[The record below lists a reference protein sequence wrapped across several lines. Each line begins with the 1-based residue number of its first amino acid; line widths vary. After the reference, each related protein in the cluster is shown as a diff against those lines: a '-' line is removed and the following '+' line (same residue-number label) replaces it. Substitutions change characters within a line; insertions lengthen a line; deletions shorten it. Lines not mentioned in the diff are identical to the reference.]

1 MRKRVVCGSSAVQHN
16 ASMNNQTPPVEDK
29 DAPLKADT
37 RLLGRLLGD
46 VIRAQRGDATFD
58 KVESIRQESVRFHRE
73 GASHRLLDATLTDL
87 SVEEALDV
95 VRAFTYFSHLA
106 NIAEDVQQNRRRRH
120 HKKSGSA
127 PQPGS
132 LAAAFD
138 HLKLASISGN
148 EIWHCLA
155 RANISPTLT
164 AHPTE
169 IKRQS
174 TLDAERAIAKALA
187 LDEDDREAHLHR
199 MILQLWQTA
208 MLRLTKLRVRDE
220 IDNALNYFRA
230 SFLSEVPRLTGNT
243 LVALEAHDGT
253 LAQLPAF
260 LKIGMWIGGDRDGNP
275 FVNADTLDY
284 VIDTQS
290 ELALSHYLAEVHAL
304 GAELAMSSRL
314 VEVSPALNDLAE
326 RAGDASRFR
335 VDEPYRR
342 ALTGI
347 YSRLAA
353 TYRSVTGETTARKP
367 HNPDAAPYVT
377 PDELSDDLEIIAE
390 SLAQH
395 GSGVIADARV
405 MPLKRAVQIF
415 GFHLAPV
422 DLRQNSA
429 VHESVITELFAGCG
443 LCANYA
449 ALSEDEKV
457 ALLSRELESAR
468 LLASPYMKLSETALS
483 ELAIFR
489 KAAEVHA
496 RFGAAALPRMIISM
510 GESLSDLLEV
520 ATLCKEVGLA
530 RGGEVPHLAVAIVPL
545 FETIEDLQNAPAV
558 MTAAFAHPLYR
569 RWIKAQNDAQEIMLG
584 YSDSNKDGGYFTAN
598 WSLYRAQ
605 QALVTCFA
613 KHGVRLC
620 LFHGRG
626 GSVGRGGGPSYEA
639 IRAQPAGAVNG
650 FLRLTEQGEI
660 ISSKYGDPELAQRNL
675 ETLLAAVL
683 ESTLLPSVTGD
694 SVQQTRFEAIAD
706 RLSAHAFT
714 SYRALV
720 YGDDGFV
727 TYFRESTPIKE
738 IAELNIGSRP
748 ASRKASTRIEDLRAI
763 PWVFSWAQARVSLPG
778 WYGFG
783 SAVAQ
788 LIEEEPAVID
798 ALRQMA
804 KDWPFFATVLS
815 NLGMVLA
822 KTDMQIAAAYGALVQ
837 DRTIRERVGGQ
848 IHAEWERTKHAY
860 ESIVGAAPLADNPT
874 LARSIRN
881 RFPYLDP
888 LNHLQIELIRRVRSG
903 DIEER
908 TKRALHLTINGLA
921 AGLRNTG

>member
-1 MRKRVVCGSSAVQHN
+1 MNAIASTQHP
-16 ASMNNQTPPVEDK
+16 AADDK
-29 DAPLKADT
+29 EAALKVDT
-37 RLLGRLLGD
+37 RQLGRILGD
-46 VIRAQRGDATFD
+46 VIRAQRGDDTFQ
-58 KVESIRQESVRFHRE
+58 KVETIRQQAVKFHRE
-73 GASHRLLDATLTDL
+73 GASHRPLETVLEDL
-87 SVEEALDV
+87 SIEETLDV

-106 NIAEDVQQNRRRRH
+106 NIAEDVQQNRRRKF
-120 HKKSGSA
+120 HKRSGSA

-132 LAAAFD
+132 LASAFA
-138 HLKLASISGN
+138 HLKNAQVSGS
-148 EIWHCLA
+148 EIWHCLS
-155 RANISPTLT
+155 RALVSPTLT

-174 TLDAERAIAKALA
+174 ILDCERAIATALA
-187 LDEDDREAHLHR
+187 DSDLDEAERESTLQR
-199 MILQLWQTA
+199 YILQLWQTA

-220 IDNALNYFRA
+220 VDNALSYFRV
-230 SFLSEVPRLTGNT
+230 SFLREVPRLMQHT
-243 LVALEAHDGT
+243 LAALESHDGT
-253 LAQLPAF
+253 QAELPAF
-260 LKIGMWIGGDRDGNP
+260 FKVGMWIGGDRDGNP

-284 VIDTQS
+284 VTSMQCDV
-290 ELALSHYLAEVHAL
+290 ALTHYLASIHAL
-304 GAELAMSSRL
+304 GAELAMSTRL
-314 VEVSPALNDLAE
+314 VTVSPTLANLAE
-326 RAGDASRFR
+326 RSSDDSVFR
-335 VDEPYRR
+335 KDEPYRR
-342 ALTGI
+342 AITGMYSRMAATHKALTGK
-347 YSRLAA
+347 AA
-353 TYRSVTGETTARKP
+353 ARAPQAPNAAAYATAEEF
-367 HNPDAAPYVT
+367 A
-377 PDELSDDLEIIAE
+377 DDLEIIAE
-390 SLAQH
+390 SLGSH
-395 GSGVIADARV
+395 GAGAIAGAIV
-405 MPLKRAVQIF
+405 LPLKRAAQTF
-415 GFHLAPV
+415 GFFLAPI

-429 VHESVITELFAGCG
+429 VHQTVIAELFAGCG
-443 LCANYA
+443 LCADYA

-457 ALLSRELESAR
+457 ALLTRELQSAR
-468 LLASPYMKLSETALS
+468 LLASPYLKLSELALS

-489 KAAEVHA
+489 KAAEVHT
-496 RFGAAALPRMIISM
+496 RFGTSAIPRMIISM

-530 RGGEVPHLAVAIVPL
+530 RGGDAPHLAVAIVPL
-545 FETIEDLQNAPAV
+545 FETIEDLENAPQV

-569 RWIKAQNDAQEIMLG
+569 RWLSAQNDAQEIMLG

-598 WSLYRAQ
+598 WALYRAQ
-605 QALVTCFA
+605 QALVECFA
-613 KHGVRLC
+613 KQGVRLC

-683 ESTLLPSVTGD
+683 ESTLLPNVTTGD
-694 SVQQTRFEAIAD
+694 APTKRFETIAEKI
-706 RLSAHAFT
+706 SARAFKA
-714 SYRALV
+714 YRGLV
-720 YGDDGFV
+720 YEDDGFV
-727 TYFRESTPIKE
+727 SYFRESTPIKE

-748 ASRKASTRIEDLRAI
+748 ASRKASPAIEDLRAI
-763 PWVFSWAQARVSLPG
+763 PWVFSWAQARVALPG

-783 SAVAQ
+783 SAINALVADD
-788 LIEEEPAVID
+788 PKVID
-798 ALRQMA
+798 DLRVMA
-804 KDWPFFATVLS
+804 KQWPFFATVLS

-822 KTDMQIAAAYGALVQ
+822 KTDMQIGAAYSSLVQ
-837 DRTIRERVGGQ
+837 DRVIRERVWSA
-848 IHAEWERTKHAY
+848 IYSEWEKTLAAY

-903 DIEER
+903 DVEER

>member
-1 MRKRVVCGSSAVQHN
+1 MN
-16 ASMNNQTPPVEDK
+16 ATPAATPDSIVEDK

-46 VIRAQRGDATFD
+46 VVRAQRGDTTFE

-73 GASHRLLDATLTDL
+73 GATHRTLDALLADL
-87 SVEEALDV
+87 SIEETLDV

-106 NIAEDVQQNRRRRH
+106 NIAEDVQQNRRRKH
-120 HKKSGSA
+120 HRRSGSA
-127 PQPGS
+127 AQAGS
-132 LAAAFD
+132 LAAAFG
-138 HLKLASISGN
+138 HLKAAQISGN

-155 RANISPTLT
+155 RANVSPTLT

-174 TLDAERAIAKALA
+174 TLDAERAIARALT
-187 LDEDDREAHLHR
+187 LDADDREATLHR
-199 MILQLWQTA
+199 LILQMWQTA

-220 IDNALNYFRA
+220 VDNALNYFRA
-230 SFLSEVPRLTGNT
+230 SFLSEVPRLTANT
-243 LVALEAHDGT
+243 LELLANHDHTVAE
-253 LAQLPAF
+253 LPAF
-260 LKIGMWIGGDRDGNP
+260 LKVGMWIGGDRDGNP

-284 VIDTQS
+284 VISTQS
-290 ELALSHYLAEVHAL
+290 ELALSHYLHEVHAL

-314 VEVSPALNDLAE
+314 VEVSAEMSNLAE
-326 RAGDASRFR
+326 RAADDSRFR

-353 TYRSVTGETTARKP
+353 TYRSLTGRTTARAP
-367 HNPDAAPYVT
+367 HKLDAPAYVT
-377 PDELSDDLEIIAE
+377 PDELADDLETIAA
-390 SLAQH
+390 SLGGH
-395 GSGVIADARV
+395 GSGVIANARV
-405 MPLKRAVQIF
+405 LPLKRAVQIF

-422 DLRQNSA
+422 DLRQNST
-429 VHESVITELFAGCG
+429 VHESVIAELLAGCG
-443 LCANYA
+443 LCADYS

-457 ALLSRELESAR
+457 ALLSHELDSAR

-489 KAAEVHA
+489 KAADVHA
-496 RFGAAALPRMIISM
+496 RFGAAAVPRMIISM
-510 GESLSDLLEV
+510 GKSLSDLLEL

-530 RGGEVPHLAVAIVPL
+530 RGGEAPHLAVAIVPL

-558 MTAAFAHPLYR
+558 MAAAFAHPLYR
-569 RWIKAQNDAQEIMLG
+569 RWITAQGDAQEIMLG

-598 WSLYRAQ
+598 WALYRAQ
-605 QALVTCFA
+605 QALVECFG

-660 ISSKYGDPELAQRNL
+660 ISSKYSDPDLAQRNL

-683 ESTLLPSVTGD
+683 ESTLLPNINGD
-694 SVQQTRFEAIAD
+694 TQQQKRFEALAD
-706 RLSAHAFT
+706 RLSEHAFNA
-714 SYRALV
+714 YRALV

-748 ASRKASTRIEDLRAI
+748 ASRKAGARIEDLRAI

-783 SAVAQ
+783 SAVA
-788 LIEEEPAVID
+788 
-798 ALRQMA
+798 ALCDEQPEAITELRAMA

-822 KTDMQIAAAYGALVQ
+822 KTDMQIAAAYGSLVQ
-837 DRTIRERVGGQ
+837 DKVIRERIWGK
-848 IHAEWERTKHAY
+848 IHVEWERTKNAY
-860 ESIVGAAPLADNPT
+860 ETIVGAVPLADNPT

-888 LNHLQIELIRRVRSG
+888 LNHLQIELIRRVRAG
-903 DIEER
+903 DVEER
-908 TKRALHLTINGLA
+908 TQRALHLTINGLA

>member
-1 MRKRVVCGSSAVQHN
+1 MQHN
-16 ASMNNQTPPVEDK
+16 APMDDKNSPIDDK

-46 VIRAQRGDATFD
+46 VIRAQRGDTTFD

-132 LAAAFD
+132 LAAAFA
-138 HLKLASISGN
+138 HLKSASISGN

-174 TLDAERAIAKALA
+174 TLDAERAIARALS

-243 LVALEAHDGT
+243 LAALEAHDGT

-314 VEVSPALNDLAE
+314 VEVSTALNDLAE

-342 ALTGI
+342 ALSGI

-367 HNPDAAPYVT
+367 HNPDASPYVT

-405 MPLKRAVQIF
+405 MPLKRAVQTF

-422 DLRQNSA
+422 DLRQNSS
-429 VHESVITELFAGCG
+429 VHESVIAELLTGCG

-489 KAAEVHA
+489 KAAEVHS
-496 RFGAAALPRMIISM
+496 RFGSAALPRMIISM

-545 FETIEDLQNAPAV
+545 FETIEDLQSAPAV

-639 IRAQPAGAVNG
+639 IRAQPVGAVNG

-660 ISSKYGDPELAQRNL
+660 ISSKYGDPDLAQRNL

-683 ESTLLPSVTGD
+683 ESTLLPNVAGD
-694 SVQQTRFEAIAD
+694 TAQQTRFEVIAD
-706 RLSAHAFT
+706 RLSTHAFAA
-714 SYRALV
+714 YRALV
-720 YGDDGFV
+720 YGDEGFV

-783 SAVAQ
+783 SAVAT
-788 LIEEEPAVID
+788 LIEEEPAVIGE
-798 ALRQMA
+798 LRQMA
-804 KDWPFFATVLS
+804 KDWPFFAAVLS

-822 KTDMQIAAAYGALVQ
+822 KTDMQIAAAYGSLVQ

-848 IHAEWERTKHAY
+848 IHAEWERTKSAY
-860 ESIVGAAPLADNPT
+860 ESIVGAPPLADNPT

-903 DIEER
+903 DLEER
-908 TKRALHLTINGLA
+908 TQRALHLTINGLA

>member
-1 MRKRVVCGSSAVQHN
+1 MDAIAHPN
-16 ASMNNQTPPVEDK
+16 DDK
-29 DAPLKADT
+29 DAPLKSDT
-37 RLLGRLLGD
+37 RLLGRLLGN
-46 VIRAQRGDATFD
+46 VIRAQRGDTTFD

-73 GASHRLLDATLTDL
+73 GASHRSLDALLADL
-87 SVEEALDV
+87 SIEETLDV
-95 VRAFTYFSHLA
+95 VRAFTFFSHLA

-120 HKKSGSA
+120 HKRSGSA
-127 PQPGS
+127 PQAGS
-132 LAAAFD
+132 LASAFA
-138 HLKLASISGN
+138 HLKAANVSGN

-155 RANISPTLT
+155 RATVSPTLT

-174 TLDAERAIAKALA
+174 ILDAERAIAHALA
-187 LDEDDREAHLHR
+187 ADEDEREATLHR
-199 MILQLWQTA
+199 LILQLWQTA

-230 SFLSEVPRLTGNT
+230 SFLSEVPRLTSNT
-243 LVALEAHDGT
+243 LAALAAHDRT
-253 LAQLPAF
+253 VVELPAF
-260 LKIGMWIGGDRDGNP
+260 FKIGMWIGGDRDGNP
-275 FVNADTLDY
+275 FVNADTLEY
-284 VIDTQS
+284 VTDTQS
-290 ELALSHYLAEVHAL
+290 ELALSHYLVEIHAL

-314 VEVSPALNDLAE
+314 VEVTPALADLAE
-326 RAGDASRFR
+326 RAGDDSRFR

-342 ALTGI
+342 ALTGV

-353 TYRSVTGETTARKP
+353 TYRSLTGHGTSRKP
-367 HNPDAAPYVT
+367 HNAHAAPYAT
-377 PDELSDDLEIIAE
+377 PEELADDLETISE
-390 SLAQH
+390 SLAGH
-395 GSGVIADARV
+395 GSIEIAAARV
-405 MPLKRAVQIF
+405 LPLKRAVQTF

-422 DLRQNSA
+422 DLRQNST
-429 VHESVITELFAGCG
+429 VHESVVSELLAGCG
-443 LCANYA
+443 ICSNYS
-449 ALSEDEKV
+449 ALDEVEKV
-457 ALLSRELESAR
+457 ALLGRELESAR

-496 RFGAAALPRMIISM
+496 RFGAAAVPRMIISM
-510 GESLSDLLEV
+510 GESVSDLLEL

-530 RGGEVPHLAVAIVPL
+530 RGGEVAHLAVAIVPL
-545 FETIEDLQNAPAV
+545 FETIEDLQNAPQV
-558 MTAAFAHPLYR
+558 MAAAFAHPLYR
-569 RWIKAQNDAQEIMLG
+569 RWIKAQGDAQEIMLG

-598 WSLYRAQ
+598 WALYRAQ
-605 QALVTCFA
+605 QALVECFG

-660 ISSKYGDPELAQRNL
+660 ISSKYGDPDLAQRNL

-683 ESTLLPSVTGD
+683 ESTLLPNIMGD
-694 SVQQTRFEAIAD
+694 TARQARFEALAE

-714 SYRALV
+714 AYRAMV

-748 ASRKASTRIEDLRAI
+748 ASRKASVRIEDLRAI
-763 PWVFSWAQARVSLPG
+763 PWVFSWAQARIALPG

-783 SAVAQ
+783 SAISR
-788 LIEEEPAVID
+788 LLEESPD
-798 ALRQMA
+798 AFADLQAMA

-822 KTDMQIAAAYGALVQ
+822 KTDLQIGAAYSSLVQ
-837 DRTIRERVGGQ
+837 DRAIRERIWAGIQ
-848 IHAEWERTKHAY
+848 DEWHRTRDAY
-860 ESIVGAAPLADNPT
+860 ERIVGEAPLADNPT

-888 LNHLQIELIRRVRSG
+888 MNHLQIELIRRVRSG
-903 DIEER
+903 DVEER
-908 TKRALHLTINGLA
+908 TQRALHLTINGLA

>member
-1 MRKRVVCGSSAVQHN
+1 LQHN
-16 ASMNNQTPPVEDK
+16 QAMNASIAPTPSPEDK
-29 DAPLKADT
+29 ESALKADT

-46 VIRAQRGDATFD
+46 VIRSQRGEVTFD
-58 KVESIRQESVRFHRE
+58 KVESIRQESVRFHRD
-73 GASHRLLDATLTDL
+73 GATHRTLDALLADL
-87 SVEEALDV
+87 SIEETLDV

-120 HKKSGSA
+120 HKRSGSA
-127 PQPGS
+127 PQVGS
-132 LAAAFD
+132 LASAFS
-138 HLKLASISGN
+138 HLKAAQISGP
-148 EIWHCLA
+148 EIAHCLA
-155 RANISPTLT
+155 RALVSPTLT

-174 TLDAERAIAKALA
+174 TLDAERSIALE
-187 LDEDDREAHLHR
+187 LTLEDDDREAHLHR
-199 MILQLWQTA
+199 LILQLWQTA

-220 IDNALNYFRA
+220 IDNALTYFRA
-230 SFLSEVPRLTGNT
+230 SFLREVPRLTANT
-243 LVALEAHDGT
+243 LALLETHDHTVAE
-253 LAQLPAF
+253 LPPF
-260 LKIGMWIGGDRDGNP
+260 LKVGMWIGGDRDGNP

-284 VIDTQS
+284 GIASQS
-290 ELALSHYLAEVHAL
+290 ELALAHYLAELHGL

-314 VEVSPALNDLAE
+314 IEVTPALAELAE
-326 RAGDASRFR
+326 RAADDSRFR

-342 ALTGI
+342 AITGM

-353 TYRSVTGETTARKP
+353 TYRGLTGKASSRAPNNMDATPYATA
-367 HNPDAAPYVT
+367 
-377 PDELSDDLEIIAE
+377 DELADDIDTLAE
-390 SLAQH
+390 SLNSH
-395 GSGVIADARV
+395 GSKVIADARV
-405 MPLKRAVQIF
+405 LPLKRAVQIF

-422 DLRQNSA
+422 DLRQNST
-429 VHESVITELFAGCG
+429 VHESVVAELLAGCG
-443 LCANYA
+443 LCADYS

-489 KAAEVHA
+489 KAADVHA
-496 RFGAAALPRMIISM
+496 RFGASAVPRMIISM
-510 GESLSDLLEV
+510 AKSLSDLLEL

-530 RGGEVPHLAVAIVPL
+530 RGGDAPHLAVALVPL
-545 FETIEDLQNAPAV
+545 FETIEDLQNAPVV
-558 MTAAFAHPLYR
+558 MAAAFAHPLYR

-598 WSLYRAQ
+598 WALYQAQ
-605 QALVTCFA
+605 AALVESFA
-613 KHGVRLC
+613 KHSVRLC

-626 GSVGRGGGPSYEA
+626 GSVGRGGGPSFDA
-639 IRAQPAGAVNG
+639 IRAQPPGAVNG

-660 ISSKYGDPELAQRNL
+660 ISSKYGDPDLAQRNL

-683 ESTLLPSVTGD
+683 ESTLLPNIASD
-694 SVQQTRFEAIAD
+694 AAQQTRYETLANT
-706 RLSAHAFT
+706 LSVHAFT
-714 SYRALV
+714 AYRALV

-748 ASRKASTRIEDLRAI
+748 ASRKAGARIEDLRAI

-783 SAVAQ
+783 SAVAALCDEQ
-788 LIEEEPAVID
+788 PEAINE
-798 ALRQMA
+798 LRQMA

-837 DRTIRERVGGQ
+837 DKVIRDRIWGK
-848 IHAEWERTKHAY
+848 IHVEWERTRAAY
-860 ESIVGAAPLADNPT
+860 ESIVGAEPLADNPT

-903 DIEER
+903 DLEER
-908 TKRALHLTINGLA
+908 TQRALHLTINGLA

>member
-1 MRKRVVCGSSAVQHN
+1 MNAQSAPS
-16 ASMNNQTPPVEDK
+16 AAPPVEDK

-46 VIRAQRGDATFD
+46 VIRAQRGEPTFD
-58 KVESIRQESVRFHRE
+58 KIESIRQESVRFHRE
-73 GASHRLLDATLTDL
+73 GASHRSLDAMLSDL
-87 SVEEALDV
+87 SVEETLDV

-106 NIAEDVQQNRRRRH
+106 NIAEDVHQNRRRRH
-120 HKKSGSA
+120 HKRSGSA
-127 PQPGS
+127 PQAGS
-132 LAAAFD
+132 LAAAFS
-138 HLKLASISGN
+138 HLKSANITGT
-148 EIWHCLA
+148 EIWHCLS
-155 RANISPTLT
+155 RALVSPTLT

-174 TLDAERAIAKALA
+174 ILDAERAIATALT
-187 LDEDDREAHLHR
+187 LDDDDQAATLHR
-199 MILQLWQTA
+199 QILQLWQTA

-230 SFLSEVPRLTGNT
+230 SFLSEVPRLTKNT
-243 LVALEAHDGT
+243 LAALEAHDRT
-253 LAQLPAF
+253 VAELPAF

-284 VIDTQS
+284 VINTQS
-290 ELALSHYLAEVHAL
+290 ELALSHYLAELHAL

-314 VEVSPALNDLAE
+314 VDVSPALNDLAE
-326 RAGDASRFR
+326 RAHDDSRFR

-342 ALTGI
+342 AITGL

-353 TYRSVTGETTARKP
+353 TYRSFTGHSTAREP
-367 HNPDAAPYVT
+367 HNANAAPYAT
-377 PDELSDDLEIIAE
+377 PDELIDDLDVIAD
-390 SLAQH
+390 SLTQH
-395 GSGVIADARV
+395 GSQVIADARV
-405 MPLKRAVQIF
+405 LPLKRAVQIF
-415 GFHLAPV
+415 GFHLSPV
-422 DLRQNSA
+422 DLRQNST
-429 VHESVITELFAGCG
+429 VHESVVAELLAGCG
-443 LCANYA
+443 LCADYA
-449 ALSEDEKV
+449 ALPEDEKV

-496 RFGAAALPRMIISM
+496 RFGPAALPRMIISM

-530 RGGEVPHLAVAIVPL
+530 RGGEVPHLAVAIAPL
-545 FETIEDLQNAPAV
+545 FETIEDLEAAPKV

-569 RWIKAQNDAQEIMLG
+569 RWLKAQGDAQEIMLG

-598 WSLYRAQ
+598 WALYRAQ
-605 QALVTCFA
+605 AALVETFA
-613 KHGVRLC
+613 QHGVRLC

-660 ISSKYGDPELAQRNL
+660 ISSKYGDPDLAQRNL

-683 ESTLLPSVTGD
+683 ESTLLPNVIGD
-694 SVQQTRFEAIAD
+694 SKRQARFEALAE
-706 RLSAHAFT
+706 RLSGYAFD

-748 ASRKASTRIEDLRAI
+748 AARKSSTRIEDLRAI
-763 PWVFSWAQARVSLPG
+763 PWVFSWAQARVALPG

-783 SAVAQ
+783 SAVAK
-788 LIEEEPAVID
+788 LLDEVPA
-798 ALRQMA
+798 ALADLQEMA

-815 NLGMVLA
+815 NLGMVLS
-822 KTDMQIAAAYGALVQ
+822 KTDMQIGAAYASLVQ
-837 DRTIRERVGGQ
+837 DKTIRDRVWSA
-848 IHAEWERTKHAY
+848 IHVEWERTKSAY
-860 ESIVGAAPLADNPT
+860 ETLVGAAPLADNPT

-903 DIEER
+903 DTEER
-908 TKRALHLTINGLA
+908 TKRALHLSINGLA

>member
-1 MRKRVVCGSSAVQHN
+1 MQHN
-16 ASMNNQTPPVEDK
+16 LAMDTATPAHDDK
-29 DAPLKADT
+29 DAPLKSDT
-37 RLLGRLLGD
+37 RLLGRLLGN
-46 VIRAQRGDATFD
+46 VIRAQRGETTFD

-73 GASHRLLDATLTDL
+73 GASHRPLDALLADL
-87 SVEEALDV
+87 SIEETLDV

-120 HKKSGSA
+120 HKRSGSA
-127 PQPGS
+127 PQAGS
-132 LAAAFD
+132 LTAAFAT
-138 HLKLASISGN
+138 LKAANVSGN

-155 RANISPTLT
+155 RATISPTLT

-174 TLDAERAIAKALA
+174 ILDAERSIAHALA
-187 LDEDDREAHLHR
+187 ADEDEREATLHR
-199 MILQLWQTA
+199 LILQLWQTA

-230 SFLSEVPRLTGNT
+230 SFLTEVPRLTGNT
-243 LVALEAHDGT
+243 LNALAEHDLT
-253 LAQLPAF
+253 IVELPAF
-260 LKIGMWIGGDRDGNP
+260 FKIGMWIGGDRDGNP
-275 FVNADTLDY
+275 FVNADTLQY
-284 VIDTQS
+284 VTDTQS
-290 ELALSHYLAEVHAL
+290 ELALSHYLAEIHTL

-314 VEVSPALNDLAE
+314 VDVSAELADLAE
-326 RAGDASRFR
+326 RAADDSRFR

-342 ALTGI
+342 ALTGM

-353 TYRSVTGETTARKP
+353 TYRSFTGHATARRP
-367 HNPDAAPYVT
+367 HNAHAAPYAT
-377 PDELSDDLEIIAE
+377 AEELADDLETIAD
-390 SLAQH
+390 SLAGH
-395 GSGVIADARV
+395 GSHEIADARV
-405 MPLKRAVQIF
+405 LPLKRAVQIF

-429 VHESVITELFAGCG
+429 VHESVVAELLAGCG
-443 LCANYA
+443 ICADYS
-449 ALSEDEKV
+449 ALSEAEKV
-457 ALLSRELESAR
+457 ALLGRELESAR

-489 KAAEVHA
+489 KAAEVHT
-496 RFGAAALPRMIISM
+496 RFGTAALPRMIISK
-510 GESLSDLLEV
+510 GESVSDLLEV

-530 RGGEVPHLAVAIVPL
+530 RGGDVPHLAVAIVPL

-558 MTAAFAHPLYR
+558 MAAAFAHPLYR
-569 RWIKAQNDAQEIMLG
+569 RWIKAQGDAQEIMLG

-605 QALVTCFA
+605 QALVECFG

-660 ISSKYGDPELAQRNL
+660 ISSKYGDPDLAQRNL
-675 ETLLAAVL
+675 ETLVAAVL
-683 ESTLLPSVTGD
+683 ESTLLPNITDD
-694 SVQQTRFEAIAD
+694 SQKQARFEAIAD
-706 RLSAHAFT
+706 RLSGHAFT
-714 SYRALV
+714 AYRTLV

-748 ASRKASTRIEDLRAI
+748 ASRKAGARIEDLRAI
-763 PWVFSWAQARVSLPG
+763 PWVFSWAQARIALPG

-783 SAVAQ
+783 SAVARI
-788 LIEEEPAVID
+788 LEETPD
-798 ALRQMA
+798 AMSDLQAMA
-804 KDWPFFATVLS
+804 KEWPFFATVLS
-815 NLGMVLA
+815 NLGMVLS
-822 KTDMQIAAAYGALVQ
+822 KTDLQIGAAYSSLVQ
-837 DRTIRERVGGQ
+837 DRVIRDRVWTA
-848 IHAEWERTKHAY
+848 IHDEWHRTRDAY
-860 ESIVGAAPLADNPT
+860 DRIVGAAPLADNPT

-888 LNHLQIELIRRVRSG
+888 MNHLQIELIRRVRSG
-903 DIEER
+903 DLEER
-908 TKRALHLTINGLA
+908 TQRALHLTINGLA

>member
-1 MRKRVVCGSSAVQHN
+1 MDTS
-16 ASMNNQTPPVEDK
+16 TPAPDLEDK

-46 VIRAQRGDATFD
+46 VIRSQRGDTTFD
-58 KVESIRQESVRFHRE
+58 KVESIRQESVRFHRD
-73 GASHRLLDATLTDL
+73 GATHRTLDALLADL
-87 SVEEALDV
+87 SIEETLDV

-120 HKKSGSA
+120 HKRSNSA
-127 PQPGS
+127 PQVGS
-132 LAAAFD
+132 LAAAFAR
-138 HLKLASISGN
+138 LKVAQISGP
-148 EIWHCLA
+148 EIAHCLA
-155 RANISPTLT
+155 RALVSPTLT

-174 TLDAERAIAKALA
+174 TLDAERSIAHELT
-187 LDEDDREAHLHR
+187 LEDDARESNLHR
-199 MILQLWQTA
+199 QILQLWQTA

-220 IDNALNYFRA
+220 IDNALTYFRA
-230 SFLSEVPRLTGNT
+230 SFLSEVPRLTRNT
-243 LVALEAHDGT
+243 LALLEKHDHTVAE
-253 LAQLPAF
+253 LPAF
-260 LKIGMWIGGDRDGNP
+260 FKVGMWIGGDRDGNP
-275 FVNADTLDY
+275 FVNADTLEY
-284 VIDTQS
+284 ALGSQS
-290 ELALSHYLAEVHAL
+290 EMALSHYLAEAHRL

-314 VEVSPALNDLAE
+314 IEVTPALAELAE
-326 RAGDASRFR
+326 RAADDSRFR

-353 TYRSVTGETTARKP
+353 TYRGLTGKPSARAP
-367 HNPDAAPYVT
+367 HNMEAAPYVT
-377 PDELSDDLEIIAE
+377 ADELSDDLEIIAE
-390 SLAQH
+390 SLGGH
-395 GSGVIADARV
+395 GSRVIADARLL
-405 MPLKRAVQIF
+405 PLKRAVQIF
-415 GFHLAPV
+415 AFHLAPL
-422 DLRQNSA
+422 DLRQNST
-429 VHESVITELFAGCG
+429 VHESVVAELLAGCG
-443 LCANYA
+443 LCADYS
-449 ALSEDEKV
+449 ALTEDKKV
-457 ALLSRELESAR
+457 ALLSRELMSPR

-489 KAAEVHA
+489 KAADVHA

-510 GESLSDLLEV
+510 AKSVSDLLEL

-530 RGGEVPHLAVAIVPL
+530 RGGDAPHLAVAIVPL
-545 FETIEDLQNAPAV
+545 FETIEDLQSAPAV
-558 MTAAFAHPLYR
+558 MAAAFAQPLYR

-598 WSLYRAQ
+598 WALYRAQ
-605 QALVTCFA
+605 AALVESFA
-613 KHGVRLC
+613 THGVRLC

-683 ESTLLPSVTGD
+683 ESTLLPNINGD
-694 SVQQTRFEAIAD
+694 TQQQLRFESLAD
-706 RLSAHAFT
+706 RLSEHAFT
-714 SYRALV
+714 AYRALV

-748 ASRKASTRIEDLRAI
+748 ASRKAGARIEDLRAI

-783 SAVAQ
+783 SAVAA
-788 LIEEEPAVID
+788 LCDEEPEAIIE
-798 ALRQMA
+798 LRRMA
-804 KDWPFFATVLS
+804 KDWPFFSTVLS

-822 KTDMQIAAAYGALVQ
+822 KTDMQIAAAYGSLVQ
-837 DRTIRERVGGQ
+837 DKPIRERIWGK
-848 IHAEWERTKHAY
+848 IHVEWERTRAAY
-860 ESIVGAAPLADNPT
+860 INIVGAEPLADNPT

-903 DIEER
+903 DVEER
-908 TKRALHLTINGLA
+908 TQRALHLTINGLA

>member
-1 MRKRVVCGSSAVQHN
+1 MNAAHTAPEAPADEVSAV
-16 ASMNNQTPPVEDK
+16 SDK

-46 VIRAQRGDATFD
+46 VIRDQRGEATFE
-58 KVESIRQESVRFHRE
+58 KIESIRQESVRFHRE
-73 GASHRLLDATLTDL
+73 GASHRSLDALLSDL
-87 SVEEALDV
+87 SIEETLDV

-106 NIAEDVQQNRRRRH
+106 NIAEDVHQNRRRRH
-120 HKKSGSA
+120 HKRGGSA

-132 LAAAFD
+132 LAAAFA
-138 HLKLASISGN
+138 HLRDAQITGN

-155 RANISPTLT
+155 RATVSPTLT

-174 TLDAERAIAKALA
+174 TLEAERSIARSLSS
-187 LDEDDREAHLHR
+187 EDDEREATLHR
-199 MILQLWQTA
+199 LILQLWQTA

-230 SFLSEVPRLTGNT
+230 SFLSEVPRLTRNT
-243 LVALEAHDGT
+243 LALLEAHDRSVVE
-253 LAQLPAF
+253 LPAF

-284 VIDTQS
+284 VIGTQS
-290 ELALSHYLAEVHAL
+290 ELALAHYLDEVHAL

-314 VEVSPALNDLAE
+314 IDVTAELNDLAE
-326 RAGDASRFR
+326 RASDESRFR
-335 VDEPYRR
+335 LDEPYRR
-342 ALTGI
+342 ALTGV

-353 TYRSVTGETTARKP
+353 TYRGLTGKLATRPP
-367 HNPDAAPYVT
+367 HNPDAMPYAT
-377 PDELSDDLEIIAE
+377 PDELIDDLETISE
-390 SLAQH
+390 SLSLH
-395 GSGVIADARV
+395 GSRIIADARV
-405 MPLKRAVQIF
+405 LPLKRAVQTF

-429 VHESVITELFAGCG
+429 VHESVVAELLAGCG
-443 LCANYA
+443 LCADYA
-449 ALSEDEKV
+449 ALDETAKV

-468 LLASPYMKLSETALS
+468 LLASPYMKLSESALG

-496 RFGAAALPRMIISM
+496 RFGAAALPRMIISK

-545 FETIEDLQNAPAV
+545 FETIDDLRNAPAV
-558 MTAAFAHPLYR
+558 MAAAFAHPLYR
-569 RWIKAQNDAQEIMLG
+569 RWIKVQGDAQEIMLG

-605 QALVTCFA
+605 QALVDCFA
-613 KHGVRLC
+613 QHGVRLC

-660 ISSKYGDPELAQRNL
+660 ISSKYSDPDLAQRNL

-683 ESTLLPSVTGD
+683 ESTLLPNVQGD
-694 SVQQTRFEAIAD
+694 DAQRRRFEAIAD
-706 RLSAHAFT
+706 ELSTHAFKA
-714 SYRALV
+714 YRDLV

-748 ASRKASTRIEDLRAI
+748 ASRKAGARIEDLRAI

-783 SAVAQ
+783 SAIAKLREAQ
-788 LIEEEPAVID
+788 PEVID
-798 ALRQMA
+798 ELRLMA
-804 KDWPFFATVLS
+804 QQWPFFATVLS

-822 KTDMQIAAAYGALVQ
+822 KTDLQIAAAYGSLVQ
-837 DRTIRERVGGQ
+837 DKAIRERIWAA
-848 IHAEWERTKHAY
+848 IHDEWQRTLKAY
-860 ESIVGAAPLADNPT
+860 EDIVGAVPLADNPT

-903 DIEER
+903 DVEER
-908 TKRALHLTINGLA
+908 TQRALHLTINGLA

>member
-1 MRKRVVCGSSAVQHN
+1 MNAATAPENATHSADGAAESV
-16 ASMNNQTPPVEDK
+16 K

-37 RLLGRLLGD
+37 RLLGRLLGE

-58 KVESIRQESVRFHRE
+58 KIETIRQESVRFHRD
-73 GASHRLLDATLTDL
+73 GASHRPLEALLSDL
-87 SVEEALDV
+87 SVEETLDV

-106 NIAEDVQQNRRRRH
+106 NIAEDVHQNRRRRH
-120 HKKSGSA
+120 HKRSGST

-132 LAAAFD
+132 LTAAFA
-138 HLKLASISGN
+138 HLKAADVSGN

-155 RANISPTLT
+155 RALVSPTLT

-174 TLDAERAIAKALA
+174 TLDAERHIAAALA
-187 LDEDDREAHLHR
+187 SDNDERDGELHR
-199 MILQLWQTA
+199 LVLQLWQTA

-220 IDNALNYFRA
+220 IDNALSYFRA
-230 SFLSEVPRLTGNT
+230 SFLSGVPRLLGNT
-243 LVALEAHDGT
+243 LKHLAAHDRT
-253 LAQLPAF
+253 VAELPPF
-260 LKIGMWIGGDRDGNP
+260 FKVGMWIGGDRDGNP
-275 FVNADTLDY
+275 FVNADTLAY
-284 VIDTQS
+284 VIDTQC
-290 ELALSHYLAEVHAL
+290 ELALSHYLRELHAL

-314 VEVSPALNDLAE
+314 VEVTAALTDLAD
-326 RAGDASRFR
+326 RAGDDSRFR
-335 VDEPYRR
+335 IDEPYRR
-342 ALTGI
+342 ALVGI

-353 TYRSVTGETTARKP
+353 SYRSLSGNAPARLP
-367 HNPDAAPYVT
+367 HNADAAPYAT
-377 PDELSDDLEIIAE
+377 PDELADDLETIAE

-405 MPLKRAVQIF
+405 LPLKRAVETF

-429 VHESVITELFAGCG
+429 VHEAVVAELLTGCG
-443 LCANYA
+443 VCADYA
-449 ALSEDEKV
+449 KLSEAEKV
-457 ALLSRELESAR
+457 ALLSRELESPR
-468 LLASPYMKLSETALS
+468 LLASPYTRLSETALS

-489 KAAEVHA
+489 RAAEVHA
-496 RFGAAALPRMIISM
+496 RFGAAALPRMIISK
-510 GESLSDLLEV
+510 GESVSDLLEV

-558 MTAAFAHPLYR
+558 MAAAFAHPLYR
-569 RWIKAQNDAQEIMLG
+569 RWIKAQADAQEIMLG

-598 WSLYRAQ
+598 WALYRAQ
-605 QALVTCFA
+605 RALVDCFA
-613 KHGVRLC
+613 QHGVRLC

-660 ISSKYGDPELAQRNL
+660 ISSKYSDPDLAQRNL

-683 ESTLLPSVTGD
+683 ESTLLPNVVGD
-694 SVQQTRFEAIAD
+694 TAQQAKFEALAEK
-706 RLSAHAFT
+706 LSGYAYQA
-714 SYRALV
+714 YRTLV

-748 ASRKASTRIEDLRAI
+748 ASRKAGARIEDLRAI
-763 PWVFSWAQARVSLPG
+763 PWVFSWAQARVALPG

-783 SAVAQ
+783 SAVAR
-788 LIEEEPAVID
+788 LIDESPEAMAD
-798 ALRQMA
+798 LKAMARQ
-804 KDWPFFATVLS
+804 WPFFAAVLS
-815 NLGMVLA
+815 NLGMVLS
-822 KTDMQIAAAYGALVQ
+822 KTDMQIGAAYSTLVQ
-837 DRTIRERVGGQ
+837 DRTVRERIWNA
-848 IHAEWERTKHAY
+848 IHVEWERTQAAY
-860 ESIVGAAPLADNPT
+860 REMVGAAPLEDNPT

-903 DIEER
+903 DVEER
-908 TKRALHLTINGLA
+908 TQRALHLTINGLA

>member
-1 MRKRVVCGSSAVQHN
+1 MPH
-16 ASMNNQTPPVEDK
+16 NQTMNATPAPDLEDK

-46 VIRAQRGDATFD
+46 VIRAQRGDTTFD

-73 GASHRLLDATLTDL
+73 GASHRTLDALLADL
-87 SVEEALDV
+87 SIEETLDV

-120 HKKSGSA
+120 HKKAGSA
-127 PQPGS
+127 PQAGS
-132 LAAAFD
+132 LAAAFS
-138 HLKLASISGN
+138 HLQLAHISGA
-148 EIWHCLA
+148 EIAHCLA
-155 RANISPTLT
+155 RALVSPTLT

-174 TLDAERAIAKALA
+174 TLDTERSIAQSLT
-187 LDEDDREAHLHR
+187 LEDDEREATLHR
-199 MILQLWQTA
+199 LVLQLWQTA

-220 IDNALNYFRA
+220 IDNALSYFRA
-230 SFLSEVPRLTGNT
+230 SFLAEVPRLTKNT
-243 LVALEAHDGT
+243 LALLAAHDRT
-253 LAQLPAF
+253 VAELPAF
-260 LKIGMWIGGDRDGNP
+260 LKVGMWIGGDRDGNP
-275 FVNADTLDY
+275 FVNADTLEY
-284 VIDTQS
+284 VTSAQS

-314 VEVSPALNDLAE
+314 IEVMPELTDLAE
-326 RAGDASRFR
+326 RGGDASRFR

-347 YSRLAA
+347 YSRMAA
-353 TYRSVTGETTARKP
+353 TYRGLTGKGSARAP
-367 HNPDAAPYVT
+367 HNMDAAPYVT
-377 PDELSDDLEIIAE
+377 PDEFADDLDIIAE
-390 SLAQH
+390 SLNSH
-395 GSGVIADARV
+395 GSKVIADARV
-405 MPLKRAVQIF
+405 LPLRRAVQIF

-422 DLRQNSA
+422 DLRQNST
-429 VHESVITELFAGCG
+429 VHESVVAELLAGCG
-443 LCANYA
+443 LCADYS
-449 ALSEDEKV
+449 ALNEDEKV

-489 KAAEVHA
+489 KAADVHA
-496 RFGAAALPRMIISM
+496 RFGAAAVPRMIISM
-510 GESLSDLLEV
+510 AKSVSDLLEL

-530 RGGEVPHLAVAIVPL
+530 RGGDAPHLAVAIVPL
-545 FETIEDLQNAPAV
+545 FETIEDLQNAPSIMA
-558 MTAAFAHPLYR
+558 AAFAHPLYR

-598 WSLYRAQ
+598 WALYRAQ
-605 QALVTCFA
+605 AALVESFA
-613 KHGVRLC
+613 QHGVRLC

-683 ESTLLPSVTGD
+683 ESTLLPNIASD
-694 SVQQTRFEAIAD
+694 APQQARFEALAD
-706 RLSAHAFT
+706 TLSAHAFT
-714 SYRALV
+714 AYRALV

-748 ASRKASTRIEDLRAI
+748 ASRKAGARIEDLRAI

-783 SAVAQ
+783 SAVA
-788 LIEEEPAVID
+788 
-798 ALRQMA
+798 ALCDEQPEAINELRAMD

-837 DRTIRERVGGQ
+837 DKAIRERIWGK
-848 IHAEWERTKHAY
+848 IHVEWERTRAAY
-860 ESIVGAAPLADNPT
+860 INIVGAEPLADNPT

-903 DIEER
+903 DLEER
-908 TKRALHLTINGLA
+908 TQRALHLTINGLA

>member
-1 MRKRVVCGSSAVQHN
+1 MDATALPSD
-16 ASMNNQTPPVEDK
+16 DK
-29 DAPLKADT
+29 DAPLKSDT

-46 VIRAQRGDATFD
+46 VIRAQRGDMTFD

-73 GASHRLLDATLTDL
+73 GASHRSLDALLADL
-87 SVEEALDV
+87 SIEETLDV

-120 HKKSGSA
+120 HKRSGSA
-127 PQPGS
+127 AQEGS
-132 LAAAFD
+132 LAAAFA
-138 HLKLASISGN
+138 HLKAAHISGN

-155 RANISPTLT
+155 RATVSPTLT

-174 TLDAERAIAKALA
+174 ILDAERAIAHALA
-187 LDEDDREAHLHR
+187 ADEDEREATLHR
-199 MILQLWQTA
+199 LILQLWQTA

-230 SFLSEVPRLTGNT
+230 SFLSEVPRLVGNT
-243 LVALEAHDGT
+243 LAALAAHDRT
-253 LAQLPAF
+253 VAELPTF
-260 LKIGMWIGGDRDGNP
+260 FKIGMWIGGDRDGNP
-275 FVNADTLDY
+275 FVNADTLEY
-284 VIDTQS
+284 VTATQA
-290 ELALSHYLAEVHAL
+290 ELALTHYLAEIHAL

-314 VEVSPALNDLAE
+314 AEISPALNDLAE
-326 RAGDASRFR
+326 RAADDSRFR

-353 TYRSVTGETTARKP
+353 TYRSLTGQATVRRPQNA
-367 HNPDAAPYVT
+367 HAAPYAT
-377 PDELSDDLEIIAE
+377 PEELADDLEIISE
-390 SLAQH
+390 SLAGH
-395 GSGVIADARV
+395 GSLEIAEARV
-405 MPLKRAVQIF
+405 LPLKRAVQTF

-422 DLRQNSA
+422 DLRQNST
-429 VHESVITELFAGCG
+429 VHESVVSELLAGCG
-443 LCANYA
+443 LCANYSSLNEA
-449 ALSEDEKV
+449 DKV

-489 KAAEVHA
+489 KAADVHA
-496 RFGAAALPRMIISM
+496 RFGAPAVPRMIISM
-510 GESLSDLLEV
+510 GESVSDLLEL

-530 RGGEVPHLAVAIVPL
+530 RGGEVAHLAVAIVPL
-545 FETIEDLQNAPAV
+545 FETIEDLQNAPQV
-558 MTAAFAHPLYR
+558 MAAAFAHPLYR
-569 RWIKAQNDAQEIMLG
+569 RWIKAQGDAQEIMLG

-598 WSLYRAQ
+598 WALYRAQ
-605 QALVTCFA
+605 QALVECFG

-660 ISSKYGDPELAQRNL
+660 ISSKYGDPDLAQRNL

-683 ESTLLPSVTGD
+683 ESTLLPNITGD
-694 SVQQTRFEAIAD
+694 TTRQARFEALAE
-706 RLSAHAFT
+706 RLSAHALT
-714 SYRALV
+714 AYRAMV

-748 ASRKASTRIEDLRAI
+748 ASRKASVRIEDLRAI
-763 PWVFSWAQARVSLPG
+763 PWVFSWAQARVALPG

-783 SAVAQ
+783 SAVTQ
-788 LIEEEPAVID
+788 LLEETPD
-798 ALRQMA
+798 AI
-804 KDWPFFATVLS
+804 
-815 NLGMVLA
+815 
-822 KTDMQIAAAYGALVQ
+822 KTA
-837 DRTIRERVGGQ
+837 
-848 IHAEWERTKHAY
+848 
-860 ESIVGAAPLADNPT
+860 
-874 LARSIRN
+874 N
-881 RFPYLDP
+881 RF
-888 LNHLQIELIRRVRSG
+888 NI
-903 DIEER
+903 
-908 TKRALHLTINGLA
+908 
-921 AGLRNTG
+921 